1 MAKAAKTTT
10 VNKEKAPAPRKPAAK
25 KSGNLEQ
32 ASVAALDK
40 LKSLNIE
47 ADLQAQ
53 LEWCIGSYRYDQ
65 NPIGLIEA
73 VKQSLTVFKAEQAKK
88 TKGVTA
94 TFIAGIEKA
103 L

>member
-10 VNKEKAPAPRKPAAK
+10 TEKVKAPKKTTAAK
-25 KSGNLEQ
+25 SKSGNLEQ
-32 ASVAALDK
+32 ASVAALEK
-40 LKSLNIE
+40 LRSLNIE

-65 NPIGLIEA
+65 NPIGLMEA
-73 VKQSLTVFKAEQAKK
+73 VKQALAVLKAEQARK

-94 TFIAGIEKA
+94 TLIASIEKA